1 MARLLVRKRTPE
13 HRIIELVLVQ
23 RQANPSPR
31 HEQGVPYCTSLDD
44 RNGRSGRCSAYRF
57 TEAQRRLYTQARLP
71 DKKTERSRIGGAVSI
86 LHRGDQRM
94 AMAAARSSIAFALLL
109 GALAVAP
116 MARADVSIPAGGIM
130 GLASGGVDAACTDL
144 IVTGTMNLDTGAF
157 VNVRD
162 VIVQPGGVLNGGSG
176 SITLSRNFTVL
187 PGGQYNVQGSS
198 VAYNTNC
205 GLGGPQTPIPTLD
218 SGMLIA
224 LSAALALLAT
234 FFLGGVQRRRD
245 TIRGVGK

>member
-1 MARLLVRKRTPE
+1 
-13 HRIIELVLVQ
+13 
-23 RQANPSPR
+23 
-31 HEQGVPYCTSLDD
+31 
-44 RNGRSGRCSAYRF
+44 
-57 TEAQRRLYTQARLP
+57 
-71 DKKTERSRIGGAVSI
+71 
-86 LHRGDQRM
+86 M

-144 IVTGTMNLDTGAF
+144 IVTGTVNLDTGAF

-176 SITLSRNFTVL
+176 SIMLSRNFTVL

-205 GLGGPQTPIPTLD
+205 GLGGPQTPIPTLG